1 MYEQLHPILL
11 GTPLNRVRDGVSYMS
26 NTGYSCQECS
36 WTVTADDVAEMSSQ
50 ALDHHDET
58 GHHVEYGA
66 RREQ

>member
-1 MYEQLHPILL
+1 
-11 GTPLNRVRDGVSYMS
+11 MS

-58 GHHVEYGA
+58 GHHVEYGT
-66 RREQ
+66 RQEQ